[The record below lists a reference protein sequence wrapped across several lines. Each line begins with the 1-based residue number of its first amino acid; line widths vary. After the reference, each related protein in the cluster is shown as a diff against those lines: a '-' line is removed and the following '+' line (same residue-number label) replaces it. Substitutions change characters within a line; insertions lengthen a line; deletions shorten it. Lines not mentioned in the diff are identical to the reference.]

1 MSTSVWF
8 RLVFIF
14 FFFKQKT
21 AYELRISDW
30 SSDVCSSDL
39 HRHREKQRVET
50 MAVDEAV
57 ICLLTFHDS
66 RQIKRPSPQDHCNQD
81 EANGNFIADHL
92 RGSAHR
98 RIERIFGIGCP
109 ASDDHAVDAQGTD
122 RKNIEQAH
130 IDVGQN
136 NACTERNNCPG
147 DLRNGE
153 SDDRR
158 NQEQG
163 PIGRRWNDGFLKEYL
178 RAISNTLKQTKR
190 QIGRAHV

>member
-1 MSTSVWF
+1 MLF
-8 RLVFIF
+8 F

-39 HRHREKQRVET
+39 
-50 MAVDEAV
+50 
-57 ICLLTFHDS
+57 
-66 RQIKRPSPQDHCNQD
+66 
-81 EANGNFIADHL
+81 
-92 RGSAHR
+92 
-98 RIERIFGIGCP
+98 
-109 ASDDHAVDAQGTD
+109 
-122 RKNIEQAH
+122 

-136 NACTERNNCPG
+136 NACTERNDCPG

-163 PIGRRWNDGFLKEYL
+163 PIGRRRNDGFLKEYL
-178 RAISNTLKQTKR
+178 RAISKTLKQTKR
-190 QIGRAHV
+190 RPEERRVGKECVSTCRSRWSQYH

>member
-1 MSTSVWF
+1 M
-8 RLVFIF
+8 
-14 FFFKQKT
+14 
-21 AYELRISDW
+21 
-30 SSDVCSSDL
+30 
-39 HRHREKQRVET
+39 
-50 MAVDEAV
+50 
-57 ICLLTFHDS
+57 
-66 RQIKRPSPQDHCNQD
+66 
-81 EANGNFIADHL
+81 
-92 RGSAHR
+92 
-98 RIERIFGIGCP
+98 IFGIGCP

-163 PIGRRWNDGFLKEYL
+163 PIGRSWNDGFLKEYL
-178 RAISNTLKQTKR
+178 RAISKTLKQTDRKSVVLGKR
-190 QIGRAHV
+190 VSVREDIGGRLLSKKKKQTHTDQSLSSKQED